1 MQAAPRLLFMR
12 AFAYHFN
19 GKPSGLNT
27 VNIIRS
33 MPAYVAL
40 RARINEVVLADYA
53 AVREASRVSLV
64 MQWCWL
70 LPTVYPG
77 VLTRLLAGVD

>member
-1 MQAAPRLLFMR
+1 MR

-53 AVREASRVSLV
+53 AVREASRVSWV
-64 MQWCWL
+64 MQGSRR
-70 LPTVYPG
+70 LPAMYAGDPG
-77 VLTRLLAGVD
+77 ACVQGQIDGEL